1 VAQETVIV
9 QGATELGEQADGRR
23 RLIEGRR
30 LALAQD
36 ELAEGIGAL
45 MADEQV
51 SKSEIFGEA
60 LAQAGASS
68 ARASEAFRR
77 SGGLADATDAARD
90 TLDTLAGLASALADK
105 SKEKDRFAEAR
116 QQGDQQ
122 NNAGGGGG
130 GGGQQDGILPIA
142 ELKLLR
148 DLQAKLGRRTA
159 RAMSD
164 GGDRSSL
171 PALRQAQERLEAM
184 AGRLREAIMN
194 AEGGA
199 PRITPVEPGAT
210 EPGTTEPGTTEPEGT
225 R

>member
-1 VAQETVIV
+1 
-9 QGATELGEQADGRR
+9 
-23 RLIEGRR
+23 
-30 LALAQD
+30 
-36 ELAEGIGAL
+36 
-45 MADEQV
+45 
-51 SKSEIFGEA
+51 
-60 LAQAGASS
+60 
-68 ARASEAFRR
+68 
-77 SGGLADATDAARD
+77 
-90 TLDTLAGLASALADK
+90 LASALADK